1 VPASEHSCQ
10 NSLSLRRKALRDSLF
25 VRFGAQRGKRGIDR
39 RGVFEEWAFEETDQ
53 CRAFVE
59 CTFAPIECMY
69 NLTMDFTLPD

>member
-1 VPASEHSCQ
+1 
-10 NSLSLRRKALRDSLF
+10 